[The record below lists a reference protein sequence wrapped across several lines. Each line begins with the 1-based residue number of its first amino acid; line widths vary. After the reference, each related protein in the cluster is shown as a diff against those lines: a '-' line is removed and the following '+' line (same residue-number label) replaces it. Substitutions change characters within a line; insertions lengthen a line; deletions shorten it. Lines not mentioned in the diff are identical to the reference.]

1 LAHDADDGKR
11 QYTGDIWRR
20 DTYLSARILLRR
32 VLPINR
38 STEWEQRAR
47 FVLQLFQFRHRS
59 LFDAGWR
66 LFEPN
71 KRVSK

>member
-20 DTYLSARILLRR
+20 DTYLSARIWLRR

-38 STEWEQRAR
+38 STEWGAAR
-47 FVLQLFQFRHRS
+47 EVRPAALPIPAS
-59 LFDAGWR
+59 V
-66 LFEPN
+66 PI
-71 KRVSK
+71 